1 MANASRWGRQ
11 VGEASP
17 RTTVVDAR
25 AAVRAGCRG
34 SLKTMPNTFSSMWV
48 GGVRASG
55 SAHSPGTPDE
65 AEKVITWRQIFLL
78 AVGQVRGPT
87 VTQ

>member
-1 MANASRWGRQ
+1 
-11 VGEASP
+11 
-17 RTTVVDAR
+17 
-25 AAVRAGCRG
+25 
-34 SLKTMPNTFSSMWV
+34 MPNTFSSMWV